1 MDAGQGL
8 ILDNPAQGT
17 VRVERHSN
25 QFIYTPKNGAS
36 GTDTFTYYAIDGK
49 DRSNYA
55 TVTIA
60 LDEQQGGGETPPGNE
75 GGGTQSGNGGGGTSP
90 GNREEETPV
99 ENGGEETP
107 LGSNIEFNDIQGH
120 WAKASIME
128 AARRGIIVG
137 YKDGT
142 FRPQQTVTRAQF
154 IVMLQRALGLEGS
167 ESSRSFTDLQTVGAW
182 AHSPLLK
189 TVEAG
194 WLTGYPDGTVRPNA
208 PLTRTMMAMIIAK
221 ALELQPGDAQQV
233 SFADAEDIP
242 AWGKAAVEAAR
253 SKGLIRGQASN
264 RFNPDATTTRAEAAT
279 LILRL
284 LELE

>member
-1 MDAGQGL
+1 MQRSLLLWMSNKAEAKRRRATKGEGHSR
-8 ILDNPAQGT
+8 GT
-17 VRVERHSN
+17 AVGEHR
-25 QFIYTPKNGAS
+25 Q
-36 GTDTFTYYAIDGK
+36 
-49 DRSNYA
+49 A
-55 TVTIA
+55 TAKKRRLWKT
-60 LDEQQGGGETPPGNE
+60 
-75 GGGTQSGNGGGGTSP
+75 
-90 GNREEETPV
+90 EEKK
-99 ENGGEETP
+99 
-107 LGSNIEFNDIQGH
+107 H
-120 WAKASIME
+120 RWA
-128 AARRGIIVG
+128 V
-137 YKDGT
+137 
-142 FRPQQTVTRAQF
+142 
-154 IVMLQRALGLEGS
+154 
-167 ESSRSFTDLQTVGAW
+167 TVGAW